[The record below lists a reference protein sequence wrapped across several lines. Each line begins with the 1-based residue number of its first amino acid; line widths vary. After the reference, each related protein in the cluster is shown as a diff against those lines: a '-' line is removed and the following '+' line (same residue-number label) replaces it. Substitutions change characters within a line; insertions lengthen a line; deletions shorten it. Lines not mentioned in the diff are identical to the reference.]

1 MPNFQLVLLLILLG
15 GFAAG
20 CVSGVDSGRYG
31 LEAVGRKIDVCHGY
45 SCKYRS
51 KLTLGAA
58 DTRRF
63 ASILAAGQK
72 SPQAER
78 AAIARA
84 VSYFESRTRAVTG
97 VRDEPQSKFGA
108 SGVRGQMDCVDESTN
123 TRALL
128 LYLEKRRL
136 LRHHTVARNASRGFF
151 LDGRYLHN
159 TAVIRDARGVKWAV
173 DSWYAPMGGAPDIL
187 PLSQWMPRGFLS
199 SGALN

>member
-1 MPNFQLVLLLILLG
+1 MPYLHLVLSLMLLCGL
-15 GFAAG
+15 AAG
-20 CVSGVDSGRYG
+20 CVSGPEGGSHG
-31 LEAVGRKIDVCHGY
+31 LEPGDRQIDVWHGY
-45 SCKYRS
+45 SGKYKS

-58 DTRRF
+58 DARHF

-84 VSYFESRTRAVTG
+84 VSYFESRTFDVTG
-97 VRDEPQSKFGA
+97 IRDDPQSKFGA
-108 SGVRGQMDCVDESTN
+108 SGVRGQMDCIDESTN

-128 LYLEKRRL
+128 LYLENRKL
-136 LRHHTVARNASRGFF
+136 LQHHTVARNASRG
-151 LDGRYLHN
+151 LLVDGRYFHN
-159 TAVIRDARGVKWAV
+159 TAVVRDASGVKWAV

-187 PLSQWMPRGFLS
+187 PLSDWMPRGFLG